1 VDARVPSLEAAL
13 RDLRSDFDAYRARPL
28 PPAPPPKAD
37 SELVCRLERAESV
50 LAGLRAELATVVNR
64 EEARAGAAATK
75 GEVKNLD
82 LRMTDLNAAFDG
94 LKRSLS
100 GEGEMAARL
109 LLTESE
115 LAEVKTAFAAH
126 RYSVRRSLEA
136 LVPKEE
142 IEALRVGLAAAL
154 DGLADVKRSEAQYA
168 GEFAEIESECRKA
181 LGEMQGYVEASKEKS
196 PAARFDEHLKN
207 SLGKMNGKLA
217 EVETA
222 LHAGLTKLSS
232 RLNGDRVLYDKMFAE
247 AEERVRAGLAPE
259 LKAAEG
265 ETKWLRENVIW
276 LMDEYKVV
284 MERKIRA
291 LEGKYSAF
299 EAISK
304 RMDTISEVLQK
315 GDNQAH

>member
-1 VDARVPSLEAAL
+1 
-13 RDLRSDFDAYRARPL
+13 
-28 PPAPPPKAD
+28 
-37 SELVCRLERAESV
+37 
-50 LAGLRAELATVVNR
+50 
-64 EEARAGAAATK
+64 
-75 GEVKNLD
+75 
-82 LRMTDLNAAFDG
+82 M
-94 LKRSLS
+94 
-100 GEGEMAARL
+100 
-109 LLTESE
+109 
-115 LAEVKTAFAAH
+115 KTAFTAH
-126 RYSVRRSLEA
+126 QYGVRRSLEA

-142 IEALRVGLAAAL
+142 IEALRVSVTAAL
-154 DGLADVKRSEAQYA
+154 TGLEDAKGREAQYA
-168 GEFAEIESECRKA
+168 EEFAEIERECRKA
-181 LGEMQGYVEASKEKS
+181 LGEMQGYVEGAKEK
-196 PAARFDEHLKN
+196 PLAERFDEHLKN
-207 SLGKMNGKLA
+207 SVGKLSGKLA

-247 AEERVRAGLAPE
+247 AEERVKAGLAPE

-304 RMDTISEVLQK
+304 RMDSISEALEK
-315 GDNQAH
+315 GDKRAS